1 MNTLTIV
8 FIGMLML
15 SALIRAWLIGRQIRY
30 VGGHRETIPEAFIDT
45 IGPAAHKK
53 AADYTVAKSRFSL
66 ASTILDLV
74 LALLWSIGGGLALLD
89 SFWHPMGMGLL
100 NTGVLVVC
108 SYVVI
113 NALIG
118 LPLNLYSTFGIESR
132 FGFNRTILRTY
143 LLDMIKVILLAT
155 SLGVPLLYAA
165 LWLMGSFPH
174 LWWLYV
180 WLLWLCF
187 SLLLTWAYPVLIA
200 PLFNKFTPLADEEL
214 KHRIES
220 LLQRCGFSSRGVF
233 VMDGSTR
240 STHGNAYFTGFGSNK
255 RIVFFD
261 TLMDKL
267 IPEEIEAVLA
277 HELGHFRMKHVIQR
291 LVITAVLSLMGL
303 GILAWL
309 AAHNWF
315 YQGMGVPHA
324 SNYMALLLFSL
335 LAPPFLSLLEPLGS
349 AWSRR
354 HEFQADAYASRHADA
369 MALIH
374 ALVKLY
380 RENAATLT
388 PDPLHSAYHDSHPP
402 AVTRI
407 TQLQQLAAAADR

>member
-8 FIGMLML
+8 FTCVLTL
-15 SALIRAWLIGRQIRY
+15 SAIVRAWLIGRQIRH
-30 VGGHRETIPEAFIDT
+30 VGSHRNTVPEAFIDT
-45 IGPAAHKK
+45 VGPAAHKK
-53 AADYTVAKSRFSL
+53 AADYAITKSRFSL
-66 ASTILDLV
+66 VGLILDLI
-74 LALLWSIGGGLALLD
+74 LALLWTIGGGLALLD
-89 SFWHPMGMGLL
+89 SAWRPMGMSLL
-100 NTGVLVVC
+100 NTGALVVC
-108 SYVVI
+108 SYAVI

-118 LPLNLYSTFGIESR
+118 LPLNIYSTFNIESR
-132 FGFNRTILRTY
+132 FGFNRTNLRTY
-143 LLDMIKVILLAT
+143 ILDMLKVILLAT
-155 SLGVPLLYAA
+155 ILGVPLLYAA
-165 LWLMGSFPH
+165 LWLMGNFPH

-180 WLLWLCF
+180 WLLWLGF

-200 PLFNKFTPLADEEL
+200 PLFNKFTPLADEAL
-214 KHRIES
+214 KRRIES

-240 STHGNAYFTGFGSNK
+240 SAHGNAYFTGFGNNK

-291 LVITAVLSLMGL
+291 LVMTSLLSLAGL

-315 YQGMGVPHA
+315 YHGLGVPQA

-335 LAPPFLSLLEPLGS
+335 LAPPFLSILEPLGS

-369 MALIH
+369 MALTH

-402 AVTRI
+402 AVRRI
-407 TQLQQLAAAADR
+407 EHLQRLAAAASR